1 MARAKSA
8 ATRNTAIERKVT
20 SLAITR
26 EMLTGRGG
34 RQRMDER
41 IERTDYS

>member
-8 ATRNTAIERKVT
+8 AIATAIERKVA

-26 EMLTGRGG
+26 KMLNGLGG
-34 RQRMDER
+34 RQRMG
-41 IERTDYS
+41 